1 MKQDLLIQ
9 RNDDII
15 IDTCSLMNHSSFSS
29 FLKTNADKFRD
40 QNKKIIIP
48 YAVYCELTEQM
59 NSTDMSKRDSAEK
72 ANSLLK
78 DYIDIISVEDYCLD
92 DEEKTKAFADA
103 ELLAR
108 LTKNRTS
115 RKQLLISNDKRL
127 TADAYNLN
135 RSESCFGNDVW
146 VSYLSESGKLKTCD
160 CVYKETEPRTM
171 QKTEANEKNDDKK
184 KIWIPLVGGLGIAAS
199 CFGVGFYF
207 GNRNRMHQI

>member
-1 MKQDLLIQ
+1 MKQDLLIK

-15 IDTCSLMNHSSFSS
+15 IDTCSLMNHSSFGL
-29 FLKTNADKFRD
+29 FLKTNADKFRELD
-40 QNKKIIIP
+40 KKIVIP

-59 NSTDMSKRDSAEK
+59 SSTDMSKRDSAEK

-92 DEEKTKAFADA
+92 EEEKTKAFADA

-160 CVYKETEPRTM
+160 CVYK
-171 QKTEANEKNDDKK
+171 KDEKDAVQYVVTKK
-184 KIWIPLVGGLGIAAS
+184 ENNIWAQIFGGLGIAAS
-199 CFGVGFYF
+199 CFGAGYF
-207 GNRNRMHQI
+207 FGKKNRMYQI